1 MIGIDLVAIERME
14 LFLARRSRARTKE
27 EALARFLVPS
37 EIELVRRVES
47 AAGFWAAKEACA
59 KALGTGIG
67 AEVRFHDMIISK
79 SPKGAPLLELSKEAK
94 ERFNVASCALSIAH
108 HKGFAIAA
116 VLLVFNQ

>member
-14 LFLARRSRARTKE
+14 LFLARRSRARTRE
-27 EALARFLVPS
+27 EALARFLAPS

-59 KALGTGIG
+59 KALGT
-67 AEVRFHDMIISK
+67 
-79 SPKGAPLLELSKEAK
+79 KEAK

-116 VLLVFNQ
+116 VLLMFNQ